1 MAHFFPECE
10 ENNSCI
16 CDTYKESSN
25 KMTEN
30 NTDPVEAPVSFKVTD
45 LFRLYKAASELV
57 HAEDTPDLEA
67 PVKVALQDGTEFAVT
82 GLHLELNPETEEQV
96 VWLDV
101 VIDE

>member
-25 KMTEN
+25 KMAEN
-30 NTDPVEAPVSFKVTD
+30 NVEHSDAQIAFKITD

-57 HAEDTPDLEA
+57 HAEETPDLEA
-67 PVKVALQDGTEFAVT
+67 KVKFVDVSGTEFLIT
-82 GLHLELNPETEEQV
+82 ELRLELNPETEEQI
-96 VWLDV
+96 VWLSG